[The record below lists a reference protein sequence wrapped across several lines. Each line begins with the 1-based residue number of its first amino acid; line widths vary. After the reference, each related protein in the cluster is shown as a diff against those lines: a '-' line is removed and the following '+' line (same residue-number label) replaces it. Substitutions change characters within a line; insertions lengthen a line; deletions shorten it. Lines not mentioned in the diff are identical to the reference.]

1 MLIRRSIQTTW
12 PPTACLVLG
21 LLLTNTLGWS
31 PSTFALGLA
40 YAGSMYWGIFRGLG
54 RLSEPLTMLSLG
66 ILLAACWVYGPV
78 DYVRFIPFVYLTPAP
93 FAYPRRTLPA
103 RLTSGLALALSVY
116 LALRGQPAMAILG
129 HMAALVTVVLAWTV
143 SGETML
149 RIEKERDKYRHASVT
164 DPLTGLWTLNET
176 LDLAE
181 GALQVKKDMA
191 VMFIDL
197 EGFKQLNDTF
207 GHLAGDRVLM
217 QFAQALKEEAAKMSR
232 SSIVGRLGGDEFVA
246 VIPGLTGLK
255 ADEARKKLAGL
266 LSQRMFMPDPDFAPV
281 GLRFSI
287 GLATSSEA
295 IPASAELLIHLADV
309 DMYREKYGSPEII
322 LTPELDESDLPSE
335 YQRYLRH
342 LAETD
347 IYTYAHSRHASQT
360 AMELAMELGMNQED
374 VEALGV
380 AGWLHDIGKILIPT
394 SILRKP
400 ADLLPEEYN
409 IVRGH
414 VLDTLSLIEHLGLPP
429 KVIAAIRSHHERWD
443 GWGYPFHLVGN
454 QTPIEGRIL
463 QIADAFSAMTLKR
476 VYRERAS
483 IQDAVA
489 EIGRNAGSQFDP
501 YIARVFVEMWQ
512 RRLSMSPVSIPDATD
527 VPEPVPYAVRAE
539 AATHRG
545 DRIPQ

>member
-1 MLIRRSIQTTW
+1 
-12 PPTACLVLG
+12 
-21 LLLTNTLGWS
+21 
-31 PSTFALGLA
+31 
-40 YAGSMYWGIFRGLG
+40 
-54 RLSEPLTMLSLG
+54 MLSLG

-78 DYVRFIPFVYLTPAP
+78 DYVRFIPFIYLTPAP

-287 GLATSSEA
+287 GLAPSSEA

-322 LTPELDESDLPSE
+322 LTPNWTRAISRRSTRGTCGTCRN
-335 YQRYLRH
+335 RYLH
-342 LAETD
+342 L
-347 IYTYAHSRHASQT
+347 RP
-360 AMELAMELGMNQED
+360 LA
-374 VEALGV
+374 AC
-380 AGWLHDIGKILIPT
+380 
-394 SILRKP
+394 
-400 ADLLPEEYN
+400 
-409 IVRGH
+409 
-414 VLDTLSLIEHLGLPP
+414 
-429 KVIAAIRSHHERWD
+429 
-443 GWGYPFHLVGN
+443 
-454 QTPIEGRIL
+454 
-463 QIADAFSAMTLKR
+463 
-476 VYRERAS
+476 
-483 IQDAVA
+483 
-489 EIGRNAGSQFDP
+489 
-501 YIARVFVEMWQ
+501 
-512 RRLSMSPVSIPDATD
+512 
-527 VPEPVPYAVRAE
+527 
-539 AATHRG
+539 
-545 DRIPQ
+545 